1 MKPSLEYLNPCFNF
15 QPFVLC
21 VFHLFGSLWAP
32 HKYEVWW
39 ETHFHSFWISL
50 FDKYCLKIQVC
61 PYQWQGTLIN
71 LLPWCDWRFYVVSQ
85 ISRLYKLVPQFC
97 SLASYITAFGQMR
110 LVGANLIQASGPRLK
125 QEKQGQAICKD
136 QFRPMF
142 LPALVCPNFKSTK
155 NWREIIWHYMM
166 NKIRY

>member
-1 MKPSLEYLNPCFNF
+1 MKPSLEYLNLCFNF

-21 VFHLFGSLWAP
+21 VFPSFWKPVGSSKIWSLMGD
-32 HKYEVWW
+32 
-39 ETHFHSFWISL
+39 TFSLIWISL
-50 FDKYCLKIQVC
+50 FDKYCLKIQVRS
-61 PYQWQGTLIN
+61 YQWQGTLIN

-142 LPALVCPNFKSTK
+142 LPALVCLNFESTK